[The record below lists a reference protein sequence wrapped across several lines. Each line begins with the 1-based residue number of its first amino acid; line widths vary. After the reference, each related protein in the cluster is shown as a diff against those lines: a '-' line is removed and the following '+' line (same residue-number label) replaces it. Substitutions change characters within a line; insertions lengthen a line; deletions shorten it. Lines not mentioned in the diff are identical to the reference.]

1 LDLIEIPR
9 YVRHHTNRVERVT
22 AVAILKVINLSATL
36 LGCASLEGSTPQA
49 RHIAYPKGD
58 REIITNDVRARLG
71 YLLASRWLVLIF
83 VSL

>member
-9 YVRHHTNRVERVT
+9 YVRYHTNRVERVT

-36 LGCASLEGSTPQA
+36 LGCASLEGSTQQA

-58 REIITNDVRARLG
+58 KSSQTMRGVYSKLSQVAARG
-71 YLLASRWLVLIF
+71 ISLLNK
-83 VSL
+83 